1 MSVIG
6 KRLKEARLEAGL
18 SQEQLG
24 VRAGIEEDSASARMN
39 RYERGTRSPGFEL
52 LQRIGE
58 VLELPVTYFYASD
71 DNEARLLVAYHR
83 LPADAR
89 LRLIAAA
96 YALST
101 SEQPSPVIRPV

>member
-6 KRLKEARLEAGL
+6 KRLKEARQDAGL

-52 LQRIGE
+52 LQRIGN
-58 VLELPVTYFYASD
+58 VLDLPVTYFYSSD
-71 DNEARLLVAYHR
+71 DAEAQL
-83 LPADAR
+83 
-89 LRLIAAA
+89 LIAFHRMSSESKT
-96 YALST
+96 ALLT
-101 SEQPSPVIRPV
+101 VAGI

>member
-39 RYERGTRSPGFEL
+39 RYERGTRSPGFDL
-52 LQRIGE
+52 LQRIGN
-58 VLELPVTYFYASD
+58 VLDLPVTYFYSSD
-71 DNEARLLVAYHR
+71 DAEAQL
-83 LPADAR
+83 
-89 LRLIAAA
+89 LIAFHRMSSESKRALLEFAA
-96 YALST
+96 NSSYHKGRS
-101 SEQPSPVIRPV
+101 

>member
-52 LQRIGE
+52 LQRIGN
-58 VLELPVTYFYASD
+58 VLDLPVTYFYSSD
-71 DNEARLLVAYHR
+71 DGEAKL
-83 LPADAR
+83 
-89 LRLIAAA
+89 LIAFHRMSSESKTTLLAFAA
-96 YALST
+96 NLSYHMGR
-101 SEQPSPVIRPV
+101 V

>member
-6 KRLKEARLEAGL
+6 KRLKEARQKAGL

-71 DNEARLLVAYHR
+71 DNEAQLLVAYYR
-83 LPADAR
+83 LPADAKSR
-89 LRLIAAA
+89 LLEAA
-96 YALST
+96 YSLGA
-101 SEQPSPVIRPV
+101 SEQPSPS